1 MNEADLKNHEV
12 SARDA
17 KIDST
22 LDELEESKSLD
33 NVLDCQGCGNHH
45 GQYNC
50 KECNEQFCIH
60 CIVRGN
66 TPSAIF
72 CLNCEEF

>member
-1 MNEADLKNHEV
+1 MNEADLKNPQNITNHEV

-33 NVLDCQGCGNHH
+33 NVLD
-45 GQYNC
+45 
-50 KECNEQFCIH
+50 
-60 CIVRGN
+60 
-66 TPSAIF
+66 
-72 CLNCEEF
+72 